1 MHVTRNESSKCVRAQ
16 VGRQREKHIQYFT
29 LAEYGTWEKAEAAA
43 HKWVKAKLAEL
54 PDPVPVKDRMTRRNT
69 SGVVGVR
76 LANATR
82 RKNGNVYPDW
92 RWVAF
97 WDGCPYAGGTGW
109 SVNKYGDERAFVT
122 ACLARKLESV
132 DREELDALCAKIKGS
147 KEYKDILKLKRLS
160 PP

>member
-1 MHVTRNESSKCVRAQ
+1 MHVTRNIPNKTVRAQ
-16 VGRQREKHIQYFT
+16 IKRQHTPHVQYFG

-54 PDPVPVKDRMTRRNT
+54 PDPVPMKDRMTRRNT

-76 LANATR
+76 LADATR

-147 KEYKDILKLKRLS
+147 KEYRDILKLKRLS